1 MSDYIIATSSTS
13 DLTRTYLDEH
23 NIPFISYTYTIND
36 KLFEDDCREE
46 IRAAV
51 YKGMRAGDILKTSMI
66 NVYGYYDFFKDLLD
80 TGKDVIY
87 LDMSQKMSVSFENAK
102 KAKEMISDE
111 YPDRKIYVMDT
122 LCISGGL
129 GMLVENMVS
138 RMESGMTYDEVIA
151 WGEANKLKIAHRFT
165 VDDLNYLKRGG
176 RVSNASALVGSILSI
191 KPVLYVPDGGTLD
204 VVQKVRG
211 RNAALA
217 AIFAGINKDLSFDDP
232 TGKDIHILHAD
243 CVGDAQFIKNEIIK
257 AFPTVGNIRITSLGV
272 VIGAHCGPGLLT
284 VFYLYNNRQ
293 PK

>member
-13 DLTRTYLDEH
+13 DLTSTYLQAH
-23 NIPFISYTYTIND
+23 KVPFISYTYTIND

-46 IRAAV
+46 TRDAV
-51 YKGMRAGDILKTSMI
+51 YKGMRSGNILKTSMI
-66 NVYGYYDFFKDLLD
+66 NAYVYYDFFKRLLE

-87 LDMSQKMSVSFENAK
+87 LDMSKKMSVSFENAK

-176 RVSNASALVGSILSI
+176 RVSNASVLQLSS
-191 KPVLYVPDGGTLD
+191 YVH
-204 VVQKVRG
+204 R
-211 RNAALA
+211 
-217 AIFAGINKDLSFDDP
+217 
-232 TGKDIHILHAD
+232 
-243 CVGDAQFIKNEIIK
+243 
-257 AFPTVGNIRITSLGV
+257 
-272 VIGAHCGPGLLT
+272 
-284 VFYLYNNRQ
+284 
-293 PK
+293 